1 MRCPTDAC
9 PDPEAPRPPAPPGR
23 ACRPLDWALGAALL
37 LLAATCAAACAARSW
52 AVPGVPGQPSPTSS
66 PRLPELPPGD
76 PRAGLLPDR
85 RQGGFAQLV
94 ASNES
99 LTNGSLHW
107 LSGSHLKGVTLAP
120 DLRYDSS
127 TQELVVA
134 AAGVYYVFLS
144 LELRRRVVGVDPG
157 PGWVSVALHVQ
168 PPPVPDTT
176 LELTV
181 ALPSLEA
188 GELAVGS
195 RGHLL
200 HLDAGQ
206 RLSAHL
212 RISGPAGSFW
222 QLSKGST
229 TLGLFLVAAEGPLGL
244 PPRGPT

>member
-1 MRCPTDAC
+1 
-9 PDPEAPRPPAPPGR
+9 
-23 ACRPLDWALGAALL
+23 
-37 LLAATCAAACAARSW
+37 
-52 AVPGVPGQPSPTSS
+52 
-66 PRLPELPPGD
+66 
-76 PRAGLLPDR
+76 
-85 RQGGFAQLV
+85 
-94 ASNES
+94 S

-206 RLSAHL
+206 RLSAPAHL
-212 RISGPAGSFW
+212 GPRRLFW
-222 QLSKGST
+222 QLSKGYT
-229 TLGLFLVAAEGPLGL
+229 TLGLFLVAAEGPFGL